1 MRILRRLDK
10 TFDQNTIAILLTK
23 TQYQITLFI
32 LQMIKGFT
40 LKS

>member
-1 MRILRRLDK
+1 MRISRRLDK

-23 TQYQITLFI
+23 TQYEITLFI